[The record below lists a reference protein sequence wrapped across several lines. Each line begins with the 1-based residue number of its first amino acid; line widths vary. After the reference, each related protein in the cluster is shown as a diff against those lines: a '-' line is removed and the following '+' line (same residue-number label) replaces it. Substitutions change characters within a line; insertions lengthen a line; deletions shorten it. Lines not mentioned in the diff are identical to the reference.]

1 MSSSTINT
9 NNDDVEENI
18 TYKPG
23 TFRYQD
29 LPPDKRK
36 KLFEDRQRELN
47 PCLKE
52 SEIATSC
59 ITMHGDDH
67 HKCDMEVE
75 NYKTCK
81 RFWTAVRSFA
91 TTNHLL
97 KNDGFPPLDQRP
109 IWKKQLQSW
118 VETKKLTIPEEIK
131 PLV

>member
-1 MSSSTINT
+1 M
-9 NNDDVEENI
+9 
-18 TYKPG
+18 
-23 TFRYQD
+23 
-29 LPPDKRK
+29 
-36 KLFEDRQRELN
+36 
-47 PCLKE
+47 E

-59 ITMHGDDH
+59 VTMHGDDY

-97 KNDGFPPLDQRP
+97 KNDGFPPLAQRP